1 MSKFSEKLQKTYKQA
16 TDSAKKALK
25 DADNIRKGC
34 NTGRSPDE
42 REAALKRVKQFPDE
56 EIEQ

>member
-1 MSKFSEKLQKTYKQA
+1 MSKLAENL
-16 TDSAKKALK
+16 KKAYGDVK
-25 DADNIRKGC
+25 RTVEDADNIRKGC

-56 EIEQ
+56 EEEEIEH